1 MQRGNTFYGSDIS
14 KVSALR
20 NFPRADRRPTVKG
33 DIQLLGIGIAW
44 KNMIF
49 SCWELEYHRQILH
62 SVIGN

>member
-44 KNMIF
+44 KKMTF
-49 SCWELEYHRQILH
+49 SYWELEFHGKI
-62 SVIGN
+62 